1 MKNNLLTI
9 LALGGLLFAS
19 SCQMDEPDAGTLT
32 GEVDF
37 TITAGIPSG
46 ITTYSPADG
55 NAFSH
60 MGGANNVDANSY
72 DLRFILEVYDGE
84 TLAYRDVQS
93 VDENFTA
100 ATVNFNARLLAKS
113 YTFVLWADFVNEGS
127 VENLYYNANNL
138 KEISYTE
145 TVRND
150 VNTLSTD
157 IADAYSAN
165 KVIDLSTSS
174 KSESIKLQRPFGKIR
189 LLATDTPV
197 NPVDM
202 ANTTATITFK
212 DGTKVPNTFN
222 AFTGEASVSDPTLSI
237 SDYTF
242 TAKTE
247 TNPVVTGH
255 TDLTSAYLLGQTYLF
270 ESPSSTAYDMTVTVR
285 NGDTQIGYRE
295 LTNIPVSAN
304 KLTTV
309 VGNFYSNEGNIEVVV
324 EDKFGDGEVIDA
336 PEVISSTTLAD
347 AQAELNKIVL
357 EAGGQEISY
366 PVILNITAL
375 AATTDPETFTLSE
388 KVKDITLVF
397 SAGATNTVTITEKD
411 GETFNGQV
419 TIKNKSENAMSIV
432 VDVPNGSAVLEG
444 SYSNVT
450 ATTADNTLIIAE
462 NATVDKLSLIKGN
475 VEVYGQLTAL
485 SGPKPSGS
493 VITRH
498 ISTADAFIRYC
509 ELLNDNTGTSIYG
522 KVVLDADIDL
532 ANSAIETSN
541 VNNVEIDGQ
550 GHAISNYTV
559 STNTQSAGLFCD
571 AVTVTVKN
579 LILKNANVTA
589 NNDGYGNA
597 YAGALFG
604 RTYGTI
610 IVSNVKV
617 IDPVIE
623 GVNKVGG
630 LVGFV
635 AENHIEATD
644 CSVDGGSI
652 TTSFVDGESGQIGGL
667 IGYLGSLYESTCS
680 ISGCSVE
687 NTTINAYMTREDR
700 TISKFIGCFQGN
712 QASDILSI
720 DNCHVTNVTLN
731 ALDDMAKAHF
741 SLYGDMLGGQRY
753 GKGTV
758 NITNCDNSI
767 YINSAEQLRNI
778 ASVTTPEK
786 GKSLSGK
793 TVKLSSDIDLSGA
806 NWEPWNCFSANN
818 FVFDG
823 QGHTI
828 NNMSAI
834 NTVNYGN
841 GFFSNIVGGTVKN
854 VSFKGASVSKSKIV
868 NYSGNCYGI
877 VTGYTYGTVLFEN
890 VHVINST
897 IYGYGKVGG
906 IVGMAADKGGIT
918 TFTNCSVENTS
929 IGGVYNNGGL
939 IGLAQNEV
947 SMNSTSVNV
956 TWDKPNT
963 ETYTDIDET
972 IKDNDTDIAVKGMY
986 WKYDSWYYA
995 AWGDYYTDYYYADK
1009 NLNILDGYLADG
1021 MCHNK

>member
-1 MKNNLLTI
+1 MTMKKILLSF

-37 TITAGIPSG
+37 SITAGIPSG
-46 ITTYSPADG
+46 ITTYSPTDG
-55 NAFSH
+55 KAFSH
-60 MGGANNVDANSY
+60 LGGINNVTSDY
-72 DLRFILEVYDGE
+72 VLRFILEVYDGE
-84 TLAYRDVQS
+84 AVAYTETKYLEYFSSPEV
-93 VDENFTA
+93 T
-100 ATVNFNARLLAKS
+100 FNPRLLAKE
-113 YTFVLWADFVNEGS
+113 YDFVFWADFVEK
-127 VENLYYNANNL
+127 ENRGDLYYNTSNGLTA
-138 KEISYTE
+138 ISYKDNVTGSDLTTDLVDAYYAKE
-145 TVRND
+145 D
-150 VNTLSTD
+150 VNLTQSSQSLQVTLR
-157 IADAYSAN
+157 
-165 KVIDLSTSS
+165 
-174 KSESIKLQRPFGKIR
+174 RPFGKIR
-189 LLATDTPV
+189 LLATD
-197 NPVDM
+197 NPQNQVDDDLKVP
-202 ANTTATITFK
+202 TSATIAFT
-212 DGTKVPNTFN
+212 DAKVPTTFN
-222 AFTGEASVSDPTLSI
+222 ARTGEASEQTLII

-242 TAKTE
+242 TAKEE
-247 TNPVVTGH
+247 TDPVVTGH
-255 TDLTSAYLLGQTYLF
+255 TDLTSAYLLGQTYFF
-270 ESPSSTAYDMTVTVR
+270 ESPSSTAYNMTVTVR

-309 VGNFYSNEGNIEVVV
+309 FGNFYTNEGNIEVVV

-366 PVILNITAL
+366 PVILNITAE

-397 SAGATNTVTITEKD
+397 SAGATNTVTITEKE

-419 TIKNKSENAMSIV
+419 TIKNKSENDMSIV

-462 NATVDKLSLIKGN
+462 NATVDKLSLNKGN

-485 SGPKPSGS
+485 SGLKPSGS

-498 ISTADAFIRYC
+498 ISTADAFISYC
-509 ELLNDNTGTSIYG
+509 RLLNKNTGTSIYG

-532 ANSAIETSN
+532 ANSAIVTSN

-559 STNTQSAGLFCD
+559 RTDTQSAGLFCD

-579 LILKNANVTA
+579 LILKNAKVTA
-589 NNDGYGNA
+589 INDGEGNA

-793 TVKLSSDIDLSGA
+793 TVKLSSDIDLSGP

-834 NTVNYGN
+834 NTVEYGN

-854 VSFKGASVSKSKIV
+854 VSFKGALVSKSKIV

-890 VHVINST
+890 VHVINSM

-947 SMNSTSVNV
+947 SMNSTSVINV
-956 TWDKPNT
+956 EWDKPNT
-963 ETYTDIDET
+963 ETYIDIDET

-995 AWGDYYTDYYYADK
+995 AWGYYYTDYYYADK

>member
-1 MKNNLLTI
+1 MKKNLLSI
-9 LALGGLLFAS
+9 LLFAS

-37 TITAGIPSG
+37 TITAGIPGG
-46 ITTYSPADG
+46 ITTYSPTVEE
-55 NAFSH
+55 AFSH
-60 MGGANNVDANSY
+60 LGGINNVTGDY
-72 DLRFILEVYDGE
+72 VLRFILEVYDGDAVAYTE
-84 TLAYRDVQS
+84 TKYLEDFSSPEV
-93 VDENFTA
+93 T
-100 ATVNFNARLLAKS
+100 FNPRLLAKE
-113 YTFVLWADFVNEGS
+113 YDFVFWADFVAKPSDGATPAD
-127 VENLYYNANNL
+127 LYYNTANGL
-138 KEISYTE
+138 TAISYM
-145 TVRND
+145 ND
-150 VNTLSTD
+150 VTAEVLTTD
-157 IADAYSAN
+157 FVDAYYAVEEVDLTQSSQSVQ
-165 KVIDLSTSS
+165 VILT
-174 KSESIKLQRPFGKIR
+174 RPLGKIR
-189 LLATDTPV
+189 LLATDKDIANKVPETPV
-197 NPVDM
+197 SVKLDFGSAKFPSS
-202 ANTTATITFK
+202 
-212 DGTKVPNTFN
+212 FN
-222 AFTGEASVSDPTLSI
+222 ALTGDVSGELAIEAITTPAVFENATSVSGTT
-237 SDYTF
+237 YG
-242 TAKTE
+242 
-247 TNPVVTGH
+247 N
-255 TDLTSAYLLGQTYLF
+255 AYLLGYVYAF
-270 ESPSSTAYDMTVTVR
+270 ASTPQAAYPIDVTVY
-285 NGDTQIGYRE
+285 NDAAAANQIGHRE

-347 AQAELNKIVL
+347 AQAELDKIVQ

-366 PVILNITAL
+366 PVILNITAE

-397 SAGATNTVTITEKD
+397 SAGATKTVTITEKK

-462 NATVDKLSLIKGN
+462 NATVDKLSLKKGN

-485 SGPKPSGS
+485 SGSKPSGS

-498 ISTADAFIRYC
+498 ISTADAFKSYC
-509 ELLNDNTGTSIYG
+509 QLLNNNTGTSIYG

-532 ANSAIETSN
+532 ANSAIVTSR

-579 LILKNANVTA
+579 LILKNAKVTA
-589 NNDGYGNA
+589 NDDGNGNA

-617 IDPVIE
+617 INPVIE

-687 NTTINAYMTREDR
+687 NTTINAYMTRKDR
-700 TISKFIGCFQGN
+700 TISKFIGCFQGD

-731 ALDDMAKAHF
+731 ALDPMAKAHF
-741 SLYGDMLGGQRY
+741 SLYGDMLGGQRH
-753 GKGTV
+753 GNGTV

-828 NNMSAI
+828 NKMSAI
-834 NTVNYGN
+834 NTVEYGN

-854 VSFKGASVSKSKIV
+854 VSFKDALVSKSIIV

-890 VHVINST
+890 VHVINSM

-947 SMNSTSVNV
+947 SMNSTSVIDV
-956 TWDKPNT
+956 TWDRPNT
-963 ETYTDIDET
+963 ETYTGIDET

>member
-1 MKNNLLTI
+1 MN
-9 LALGGLLFAS
+9 
-19 SCQMDEPDAGTLT
+19 EPDAGTLT

-37 TITAGIPSG
+37 SITAGIPSG
-46 ITTYSPADG
+46 ITTYSPTDG
-55 NAFSH
+55 DAFSH
-60 MGGANNVDANSY
+60 LGGINNVTGDY
-72 DLRFILEVYDGE
+72 VLRFILEVYDGDAIVYEE
-84 TLAYRDVQS
+84 TQYL
-93 VDENFTA
+93 ENFASPNVT
-100 ATVNFNARLLAKS
+100 FNPRLLAKE
-113 YTFVLWADFVNEGS
+113 YDFVFWADFVAKPSDGATPAD
-127 VENLYYNANNL
+127 LYYNTANGL
-138 KEISYTE
+138 TAISYTD
-145 TVRND
+145 D
-150 VNTLSTD
+150 VTAEVLTTD
-157 IADAYSAN
+157 LVDAYYA
-165 KVIDLSTSS
+165 VEEVDLTQSS
-174 KSESIKLQRPFGKIR
+174 QSVQVFLTRPFGKIR
-189 LLATDTPV
+189 LLATD
-197 NPVDM
+197 NPQNQVDDDLKVP
-202 ANTTATITFK
+202 TSATIAFT
-212 DGTKVPNTFN
+212 DAKVPTTFN
-222 AFTGEASVSDPTLSI
+222 ARTGEASEQTLII

-242 TAKTE
+242 TAKEE
-247 TNPVVTGH
+247 TDPVVTGH
-255 TDLTSAYLLGQTYLF
+255 TDLTSAYLLGQTYFF
-270 ESPSSTAYDMTVTVR
+270 ESPSSTAYNMTVTVR

-309 VGNFYSNEGNIEVVV
+309 IGNFYTNEGNIEVVV

-347 AQAELNKIVL
+347 AQAELNKIVQ

-366 PVILNITAL
+366 PVILNITAA
-375 AATTDPETFTLSE
+375 AATPDPETFTLSE

-397 SAGATNTVTITEKD
+397 SAGATNTVTITEKE
-411 GETFNGQV
+411 GEKFNGQV
-419 TIKNKSENAMSIV
+419 TIKNKSENDMSIV
-432 VDVPNGSAVLEG
+432 VYVPNGSAVLEG

-462 NATVDKLSLIKGN
+462 NATVDKLSLKKGN

-485 SGPKPSGS
+485 SGSKPSGS

-509 ELLNDNTGTSIYG
+509 KLLNDNTGTSIYG

-532 ANSAIETSN
+532 ANSAIVTSN

-579 LILKNANVTA
+579 LILKNAKVTA
-589 NNDGYGNA
+589 INDGEGNA

-652 TTSFVDGESGQIGGL
+652 TTSLVEGESGQIGGL
-667 IGYLGSLYESTCS
+667 IGYLGRLYESTCS

-687 NTTINAYMTREDR
+687 NTTINAYMTLEHR
-700 TISKFIGCFQGN
+700 TISKFIGCFEGY

-753 GKGTV
+753 GNGTV

-828 NNMSAI
+828 NKMSAI

-854 VSFKGASVSKSKIV
+854 VSFKGALVSKSKIV

-890 VHVINST
+890 VHVINSM

-947 SMNSTSVNV
+947 SMNSTSVIDV
-956 TWDKPNT
+956 TWDRPNT

-972 IKDNDTDIAVKGMY
+972 IKDNDKDIAVKGMY